1 MEELSHGQVAEAR
14 CGQQRDVSVIGSGG
28 CVVRLK
34 QQSNVVLSW
43 SAVKHIGD
51 SCGDV
56 KHVVFFVI
64 LHFQKSGKSPMFDAH
79 FLFNWV
85 GKNHHH
91 TGVFLQRCVYY
102 DQSSCLDA
110 SPRRCYKKYVNTWK
124 RSQWADFCWGWYFVW
139 WYTIEDAFNK
149 SPKKQIPF
157 FW

>member
-1 MEELSHGQVAEAR
+1 MDKWLRHDVVNNVTFLSLGV
-14 CGQQRDVSVIGSGG
+14 GG
-28 CVVRLK
+28 CVVHLK

-43 SAVKHIGD
+43 SSVKHIGA

-56 KHVVFFVI
+56 KYVPFFVI
-64 LHFQKSGKSPMFDAH
+64 LHFQKLGKSPMFDAH

-85 GKNHHH
+85 RKNHHH

-124 RSQWADFCWGWYFVW
+124 RSLGGILLGLVFCLVVHH
-139 WYTIEDAFNK
+139 
-149 SPKKQIPF
+149 
-157 FW
+157 